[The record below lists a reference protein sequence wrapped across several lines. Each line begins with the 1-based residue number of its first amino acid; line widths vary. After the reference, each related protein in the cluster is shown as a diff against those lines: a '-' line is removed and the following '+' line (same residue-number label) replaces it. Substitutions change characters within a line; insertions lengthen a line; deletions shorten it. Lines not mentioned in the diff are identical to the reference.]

1 LRRDVERPLDDAAIR
16 DIVVRADPASEGA
29 PPSEVS
35 REMVGTEMVGT
46 EMVGTEMVGTEG
58 DRTERGG
65 AP

>member
-1 LRRDVERPLDDAAIR
+1 VEFFVWLRRDVERPLDDAAIR

-46 EMVGTEMVGTEG
+46 EG
-58 DRTERGG
+58 DRAERGG